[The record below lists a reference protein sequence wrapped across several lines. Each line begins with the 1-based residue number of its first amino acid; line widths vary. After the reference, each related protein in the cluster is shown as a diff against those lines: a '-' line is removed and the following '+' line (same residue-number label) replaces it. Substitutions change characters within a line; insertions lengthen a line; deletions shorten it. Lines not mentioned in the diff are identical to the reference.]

1 MPSAPLPSEVV
12 ALIEKPNPAVI
23 ATLRP
28 DGSPHSTPTWYDW
41 DDGHVLFN
49 MDEGRRRLRYMQ
61 ADPRVALSVM
71 DDENW
76 YLQVSLFG
84 RIVRTEKDEELKGA
98 DRLAL
103 RYTGG
108 QFGARDAKRV
118 NAWMEVERWFGW
130 SGSEP
135 WPSR

>member
-1 MPSAPLPSEVV
+1 MPSAPLPPE
-12 ALIEKPNPAVI
+12 ALELLRRPNPSVI

-28 DGSPHSTPTWYDW
+28 DGSPRTVATWYDW

-49 MDEGRRRLRYMQ
+49 MDENRRRLGFMQ
-61 ADPRVALSVM
+61 ADPRVSVTVL

-76 YLQVSLFG
+76 YRHVSLYG
-84 RIVRTEKDEELKGA
+84 RIVRIEKDEELKGA

-103 RYTGG
+103 RYTGEP
-108 QFGARDAKRV
+108 FGARDAKRYT
-118 NAWMEVERWFGW
+118 AWMEVESWFGW